1 MENFIYTLVQL
12 VHNFGA
18 VAVAG
23 SPVVALWFGRE
34 NKIALHKLTWLMAL
48 GWVAQGASGIGFAV
62 TSYTMKGALPEVE
75 GVELTALALK
85 VGWYLMGVV
94 LSGFYFISSSR

>member
-18 VAVAG
+18 VALAG
-23 SPVVALWFGRE
+23 SPVVALWFGRD
-34 NKIALHKLTWLMAL
+34 NKIALHKLTWLWPL

-62 TSYTMKGALPEVE
+62 TSYTIKGQLPAVE
-75 GVELTALALK
+75 GVAMT
-85 VGWYLMGVV
+85 
-94 LSGFYFISSSR
+94 

>member
-1 MENFIYTLVQL
+1 QQMENFIYTLVQL

-62 TSYTMKGALPEVE
+62 TSFTMKGALPEVE
-75 GVELTALALK
+75 GVALTALALK
-85 VGWYLMGVV
+85 RSEERRVGKECSV
-94 LSGFYFISSSR
+94 R